1 MLFMYRQSYPVS
13 FIAAALFGARAA
25 GQLVGG
31 GGGMESCS
39 LSAVGA
45 QRRKCWSNMNSRRTD
60 SRPVSWDNLCLRTCC
75 CHSRVRFM

>member
-25 GQLVGG
+25 GQLV